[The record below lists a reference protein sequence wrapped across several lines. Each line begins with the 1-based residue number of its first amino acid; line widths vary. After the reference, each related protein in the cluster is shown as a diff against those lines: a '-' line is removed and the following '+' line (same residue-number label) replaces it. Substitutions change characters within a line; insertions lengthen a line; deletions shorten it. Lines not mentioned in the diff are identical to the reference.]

1 MSEPNTLFT
10 ALGVRED
17 DSARHLNF
25 IDAYTAEH
33 SRTIEPGES
42 DGGRY
47 YSLLASCMRVLRVQ
61 RALGIVGDGTGCSV
75 VGEDC
80 CELRP
85 NETFAVAFS
94 LDSPGR
100 ASLAAPDSVV
110 TSDASLAGSLQA
122 AGWTQVCSPD
132 PTPFGGGTTLACADR
147 SLLWRQPAHPTS
159 SFDPAFAVIR
169 GPFMLFANSTG
180 SSVPDSVPIVRCAA
194 PPSSS
199 GPGNVTRHFLDSSS
213 ACAGERGVPEET
225 IGYAAGSR
233 SGGWA
238 SALAR
243 CYSAAPASQ
252 SGGGS
257 GGGSWYHTV
266 HAGPFGVCAAE
277 HELEATLGWVI

>member
-10 ALGVRED
+10 ALGVRQD

-85 NETFAVAFS
+85 NETFSMAYS

-100 ASLAAPDSVV
+100 ASLTAPDSVV
-110 TSDASLAGSLQA
+110 TSDASLAGALEA
-122 AGWTQVCSPD
+122 EGWTQVCSAD

-147 SLLWRQPAHPTS
+147 SLLWRQPAQPIS
-159 SFDPAFAVIR
+159 SFDPAFAIIR
-169 GPFMLFANSTG
+169 GPFMLFANATG
-180 SSVPDSVPIVRCAA
+180 SAVPGSVPIVRCSV
-194 PPSSS
+194 PSSS
-199 GPGNVTRHFLDSSS
+199 SAPANATHHFLDSSS
-213 ACAGERGVPEET
+213 ACAGGRGVPEET
-225 IGYAAGSR
+225 IGFAAGSR

-243 CYSAAPASQ
+243 CYSPAPPAESV
-252 SGGGS
+252 GGS

-266 HAGPFGVCAAE
+266 HAGPFGVCAAGD
-277 HELEATLGWVI
+277 ELEATLGWVV